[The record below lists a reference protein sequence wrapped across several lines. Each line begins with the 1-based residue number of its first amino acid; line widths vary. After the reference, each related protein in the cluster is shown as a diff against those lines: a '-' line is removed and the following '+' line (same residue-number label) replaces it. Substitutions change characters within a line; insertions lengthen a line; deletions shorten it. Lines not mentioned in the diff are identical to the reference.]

1 MYRIEWVIG
10 SFVFFFIDNFFIF
23 FNILII
29 RKFFVILFR
38 FLDLYLKL
46 IVDIYNLVVVEE
58 NFLRDKYVIN
68 CIMCF
73 SDGGY
78 IFWNLCF
85 NLNFWNVVKF
95 VL

>member
-1 MYRIEWVIG
+1 M
-10 SFVFFFIDNFFIF
+10 FFFIDNFFIF